1 MSWVVPEPDPWMESV
16 MSSASGGTCV
26 GLLGDA
32 EVGLCGSGLGGG
44 FLSGERGR
52 VDVLAGQQV
61 LVDLAQRDR
70 QRLLLDVR
78 VDQGAD
84 VLEEALTELG
94 VVGVDLPSAL
104 GAVEDQLVLGVR
116 LGEQIVDRGVGDTLA
131 GRSEEHTSELQSLMR
146 ISYAV
151 FCLKKKKTS

>member
-44 FLSGERGR
+44 FLSGELGR

-61 LVDLAQRDR
+61 LVALAQRDR

-94 VVGVDLPSAL
+94 VGGVDLPSAL
-104 GAVEDQLVLGVR
+104 GAVRDKLLRGVR
-116 LGEQIVDRGVGDTLA
+116 FGGGWEERRLG
-131 GRSEEHTSELQSLMR
+131 
-146 ISYAV
+146 
-151 FCLKKKKTS
+151 